1 MVKVIFN
8 TKIQKLAV
16 GQSDQMCQRPKD
28 VCNAFWLLIKSRGKL
43 YLRRFTI

>member
-1 MVKVIFN
+1 MVKAIFN

-28 VCNAFWLLIKSRGKL
+28 VFDVMHFGCLLSPEGNYI
-43 YLRRFTI
+43 